1 MGQYWLLEG
10 RGWRGRHG
18 RDGGR
23 VRSDNVSSV
32 LLAAQRWCGN
42 AHTHTFALCTHSPF
56 FPTSIPWLHV
66 LQSPPPLPLLLSVT
80 TPYATCLNRPW
91 QGFSHDLTN
100 VHLRH
105 QSLFSR
111 TNTAMTAMNLDTTHI
126 KVCLLALQMVKQ
138 KTHQIWFSLTWKK
151 VLFSNKSVIFNTA
164 VGYSSL
170 TDM

>member
-66 LQSPPPLPLLLSVT
+66 LQSPPPPLPPPPLSHHSLCNLSEQT
-80 TPYATCLNRPW
+80 LA
-91 QGFSHDLTN
+91 GFQSRSDQCAFKTSIFVLAHKHSHDCN
-100 VHLRH
+100 EPWH
-105 QSLFSR
+105 
-111 TNTAMTAMNLDTTHI
+111 NTHKGVFVGFTDG
-126 KVCLLALQMVKQ
+126 
-138 KTHQIWFSLTWKK
+138 KTE
-151 VLFSNKSVIFNTA
+151 NTPN
-164 VGYSSL
+164 
-170 TDM
+170 MI

>member
-1 MGQYWLLEG
+1 MEG
-10 RGWRGRHG
+10 GWGLTMCPVCCLQPSDDVAMLIPTRSPSAPTLPSSLHPSHG
-18 RDGGR
+18 F
-23 VRSDNVSSV
+23 
-32 LLAAQRWCGN
+32 
-42 AHTHTFALCTHSPF
+42 TFCSH
-56 FPTSIPWLHV
+56 
-66 LQSPPPLPLLLSVT
+66 PPPLPLLLSVT